1 KPHNHDANKNQN
13 IIDGIDVRIY
23 EMNVSRSKIG
33 YTPQKALQF
42 TGDIAE
48 NLRYGKINADD
59 MDLDRATNVAQASE
73 FINRLETKYAT
84 HLDEG
89 GANLSGGQKQR
100 LSIARSIIADRE
112 IYIFDEDRKSTRL
125 NSSHVSISYAV
136 FCSKDK

>member
-1 KPHNHDANKNQN
+1 PP
-13 IIDGIDVRIY
+13 I
-23 EMNVSRSKIG
+23 
-33 YTPQKALQF
+33 YTPHHAAHRNSLSF
-42 TGDIAE
+42 PTRRSSD
-48 NLRYGKINADD
+48 L